1 MDETDR
7 KLLGLLTLD
16 GRASISDLAKALTV
30 SRGTVQNRIDRMM
43 ADGVIAG
50 FTVRAATPSD
60 IHAVR
65 AMMLVEI
72 AGHKTQAVI
81 KALRGVPEIR
91 ALYSTH
97 GKWDM
102 VAEVE
107 AANLSEFDAMLRQVR
122 SMEGISK
129 TETSLLMSRL

>member
-1 MDETDR
+1 MI
-7 KLLGLLTLD
+7 G
-16 GRASISDLAKALTV
+16 
-30 SRGTVQNRIDRMM
+30 
-43 ADGVIAG
+43 DGVIAG
-50 FTVRAATPSD
+50 FTVRAAAQSD
-60 IHAVR
+60 IHTVR

-72 AGHKTQAVI
+72 AGHKTQSVI

-97 GKWDM
+97 GKWDI

-107 AANLSEFDAMLRQVR
+107 AANLMEFDAILRQVR

>member
-1 MDETDR
+1 MDEMDR

-16 GRASISDLAKALTV
+16 GRASISDLAKALKV
-30 SRGTVQNRIDRMM
+30 SRSTVQNRIDRMI
-43 ADGVIAG
+43 ANGVIAG
-50 FTVRAATPSD
+50 FTVRAATAAD
-60 IHAVR
+60 IHTVR

-81 KALRGVPEIR
+81 RALHGVPEIR

-97 GKWDM
+97 GKWDI

>member
-1 MDETDR
+1 MDEIDR

-16 GRASISDLAKALTV
+16 GRASISDLAKALKV
-30 SRGTVQNRIDRMM
+30 SRGTVQNRIDRMIG
-43 ADGVIAG
+43 DGVIAG
-50 FTVRAATPSD
+50 FTVRAAAPSD
-60 IHAVR
+60 VHTVR

-97 GKWDM
+97 GKWDL

-107 AANLSEFDAMLRQVR
+107 AANLSEFDTMLRQVR

-129 TETSLLMSRL
+129 TETSLLMRRL